1 MPVCP
6 KCKNEYREGV
16 TTCSDCGCELIKDE
30 AEKKVAVVFG
40 EEAEIEELAG
50 FLRYS
55 HIEDVEVRLDQTDNV
70 YEIFV
75 PERESKQAAKLA
87 LVYKQEKAKEM
98 FARSMEQSMD
108 KNTED
113 VENGGKSKPGKLS
126 VYQDSATKAE
136 ENKSSAY
143 TLLFVGVVGMV
154 VIVLGLAGVLP
165 IHLGGNSKYLT
176 YGIMSA
182 LFLLFIVMGVLSMK
196 SYRIFAK
203 KAESENTLKNTIEK
217 WCKENLKAE
226 SIDEGL
232 FAEEEITDEEKY
244 FKRTQVMKDKI
255 KKQFLNLD
263 DAFLDDLVDGI
274 YSEIFPE
281 E

>member
-30 AEKKVAVVFG
+30 TEKKVAVVFG
-40 EEAEIEELAG
+40 EQAEIEELAG

-55 HIEDVEVRLDQTDNV
+55 QINDVEVRLDETDNV

-75 PERESKQAAKLA
+75 PETESKQAAKLV

-98 FARSMEQSMD
+98 FAQNFSAGEEE
-108 KNTED
+108 KN
-113 VENGGKSKPGKLS
+113 GKGKMVRPS

-143 TLLFVGVVGMV
+143 TLLFVGVVGMI

-165 IHLGGNSKYLT
+165 IHLGGTSKYLT

-203 KAESENTLKNTIEK
+203 KAESEHSLKDTIEK
-217 WCKENLKAE
+217 WCKENMDATVL
-226 SIDEGL
+226 DEGL
-232 FAEEEITDEEKY
+232 FDEDVTDEEKY
-244 FKRTQVMKDKI
+244 FKRTGAMKEKI

>member
-1 MPVCP
+1 MPICP

-16 TTCSDCGCELIKDE
+16 TTCSDCGCELIRDE
-30 AEKKVAVVFG
+30 TEKKVAVVFG
-40 EEAEIEELAG
+40 EEAEITELAD

-55 HIEDVEVRLDQTDNV
+55 HIEDVEVRLDATDNV

-75 PERESKQAAKLA
+75 PEKESKHAAKLA
-87 LVYKQEKAKEM
+87 FVYKQEKAKEM
-98 FARSMEQSMD
+98 FAQAIEEQV
-108 KNTED
+108 ED
-113 VENGGKSKPGKLS
+113 EKAGKAKSGKLS

-143 TLLFVGVVGMV
+143 TLLFVGILGMI
-154 VIVLGLAGVLP
+154 VILLGLAGVLP
-165 IHLGGNSKYLT
+165 IHLGGTSKYLT

-203 KAESENTLKNTIEK
+203 KAESENSLKDTIEK
-217 WCKENLKAE
+217 WCKENLDA
-226 SIDEGL
+226 SAIDEGL
-232 FAEEEITDEEKY
+232 FEEDCSDEEKY
-244 FKRTQVMKDKI
+244 FKRTQVMKEKI

-274 YSEIFPE
+274 YSVIFPE

>member
-1 MPVCP
+1 MPICP

-16 TTCSDCGCELIKDE
+16 TTCSDCGCELIRDE

-40 EEAEIEELAG
+40 EEAEITELAD

-55 HIEDVEVRLDQTDNV
+55 HIEDVEVRLDESDNV

-75 PERESKQAAKLA
+75 PEKESKQAAKLA
-87 LVYKQEKAKEM
+87 YVYKQEKAKEM
-98 FARSMEQSMD
+98 FAQAMEEQAEDSAKDKRSKGNKMA
-108 KNTED
+108 
-113 VENGGKSKPGKLS
+113 

-143 TLLFVGVVGMV
+143 TLLFVGVLGMI

-203 KAESENTLKNTIEK
+203 KAESENSLKDTIEK
-217 WCKENLKAE
+217 WCKDNLDATA
-226 SIDEGL
+226 IDEGL
-232 FAEEEITDEEKY
+232 FEEDFSDEEKY
-244 FKRTQVMKDKI
+244 FKRTGVVKEKI

>member
-16 TTCSDCGCELIKDE
+16 SVCSDCGCELIMDE

-40 EEAEIEELAG
+40 EQAEIEELAG

-55 HIEDVEVRLDQTDNV
+55 HIEDVEVRLDATDNV

-75 PERESKQAAKLA
+75 PEKECKHAAKLA

-98 FARSMEQSMD
+98 FARSMEQSVDESTKDGKKKAD
-108 KNTED
+108 K
-113 VENGGKSKPGKLS
+113 PS
-126 VYQDSATKAE
+126 VYQNSAAKAE

-143 TLLFVGVVGMV
+143 TLLFVGVLGMI

-203 KAESENTLKNTIEK
+203 KAESENSLKVTIEK
-217 WCKENLKAE
+217 WCREKLDATT
-226 SIDEGL
+226 IDDGL
-232 FAEEEITDEEKY
+232 FEEEVSGEEKY
-244 FKRTQVMKDKI
+244 FKRIQVMKEKI
-255 KKQFLNLD
+255 GKQFLNLD
-263 DAFLDDLVDGI
+263 DAFLEDLVDGI

>member
-1 MPVCP
+1 MPICP

-16 TTCSDCGCELIKDE
+16 TTCSDCGCELIRDE

-40 EEAEIEELAG
+40 EEAEISELAA

-55 HIEDVEVRLDQTDNV
+55 HIEDVEVRLDEADNV

-75 PERESKQAAKLA
+75 SEKESKQAAKLA
-87 LVYKQEKAKEM
+87 YVYKQEKAKEM
-98 FARSMEQSMD
+98 FAQEMEDQAEDGTKDKRS
-108 KNTED
+108 KAN
-113 VENGGKSKPGKLS
+113 KIA

-143 TLLFVGVVGMV
+143 TLLFVGILGMI

-165 IHLGGNSKYLT
+165 IHLGGTSKYLT

-203 KAESENTLKNTIEK
+203 KAESENSLKDTIEK
-217 WCKENLKAE
+217 WCKENLDAAA
-226 SIDEGL
+226 IDEGL
-232 FAEEEITDEEKY
+232 FEEDFSDEEKY
-244 FKRTQVMKDKI
+244 FKRTGVMKEKI

-274 YSEIFPE
+274 YSEIF
-281 E
+281 

>member
-1 MPVCP
+1 MPICP

-16 TTCSDCGCELIKDE
+16 TTCSDCGCELIRDE

-40 EEAEIEELAG
+40 EGAEIEELAG

-55 HIEDVEVRLDQTDNV
+55 HIEGVEVRLDETDNV

-75 PERESKQAAKLA
+75 PEKESKHAAKLA

-98 FARSMEQSMD
+98 FAQAYETR
-108 KNTED
+108 ED
-113 VENGGKSKPGKLS
+113 EGEKGEKSKPGKPS

-143 TLLFVGVVGMV
+143 TLLFVGVLGMI

-165 IHLGGNSKYLT
+165 IHLGGTSKYLT

-203 KAESENTLKNTIEK
+203 KAESENSLKNTIEK

-226 SIDEGL
+226 TIDEGL
-232 FAEEEITDEEKY
+232 FAEEDITGEEKY
-244 FKRTQVMKDKI
+244 FKRTQVMKEKI

>member
-16 TTCSDCGCELIKDE
+16 SVCSDCGCELIPDE

-40 EEAEIEELAG
+40 EQAEIEELAG

-55 HIEDVEVRLDQTDNV
+55 HIEDVEVRLDATDNV

-75 PERESKQAAKLA
+75 PEKECKQAAKLA

-98 FARSMEQSMD
+98 FARSMEQPVDENTKDGKKKAD
-108 KNTED
+108 K
-113 VENGGKSKPGKLS
+113 PS
-126 VYQDSATKAE
+126 VYQNSAAKAE

-143 TLLFVGVVGMV
+143 TLLFVGVLGMI

-203 KAESENTLKNTIEK
+203 KAESENSLKVTIEK
-217 WCKENLKAE
+217 WCREKLDATT
-226 SIDEGL
+226 IDDGL
-232 FAEEEITDEEKY
+232 FEEEVSGEEKY
-244 FKRTQVMKDKI
+244 FKRIQVMKEKI
-255 KKQFLNLD
+255 GKQFLNLD
-263 DAFLDDLVDGI
+263 DAFLEDLVDGI

>member
-1 MPVCP
+1 MPICP

-16 TTCSDCGCELIKDE
+16 SVCSDCGCELIRDE

-40 EEAEIEELAG
+40 EQAEIEELAG

-55 HIEDVEVRLDQTDNV
+55 HIEEVEVRLDENDNV

-75 PERESKQAAKLA
+75 PERESRQAAKLA

-98 FARSMEQSMD
+98 FAHSMEQSVEGI
-108 KNTED
+108 TED
-113 VENGGKSKPGKLS
+113 AVKSGKKKTGKPS
-126 VYQDSATKAE
+126 VYQNSATKAE
-136 ENKSSAY
+136 ENRSSAY
-143 TLLFVGVVGMV
+143 TLLFVGILGMI
-154 VIVLGLAGVLP
+154 VIVLGLAGILP
-165 IHLGGNSKYLT
+165 IRLGGNSKYLT

-203 KAESENTLKNTIEK
+203 KAESENSLKDTIEK
-217 WCKENLKAE
+217 WCREKLDVTV
-226 SIDEGL
+226 IDEGL
-232 FAEEEITDEEKY
+232 FEEEVSGEEKY
-244 FKRTQVMKDKI
+244 FKRTQVMKEKI
-255 KKQFLNLD
+255 NKQFLNLD